1 MWNSC
6 CGGTKRRSQKV
17 SYKTYHTLTT
27 PDMTKSPNDNLSK
40 TPPPPTL
47 AKKSPPIINYLSRPL
62 SHANFISQGPSR
74 EELEDPSDDMDL
86 ITSSSLSR
94 SVSRIFPDPNS
105 GDLGDLTYNH
115 QTLEL
120 TEQSVNNVDEMMS
133 HEDR

>member
-1 MWNSC
+1 
-6 CGGTKRRSQKV
+6 
-17 SYKTYHTLTT
+17 
-27 PDMTKSPNDNLSK
+27 MTKSPNDKLTK
-40 TPPPPTL
+40 TPPPPPTM

-86 ITSSSLSR
+86 ITSTTCSRLSQLR

-105 GDLGDLTYNH
+105 GDLEDLSYNH